1 VSAPIFYIDRSTI
14 REGARE
20 EVARG
25 VENRVDFIQEEEPQL
40 IAFDFYIDAEGRNMT
55 VVSVHPDADSLT
67 YHLEVGVLPL
77 AGSPI

>member
-1 VSAPIFYIDRSTI
+1 MGSRTGSTSFRKRS
-14 REGARE
+14 R
-20 EVARG
+20 
-25 VENRVDFIQEEEPQL
+25 L